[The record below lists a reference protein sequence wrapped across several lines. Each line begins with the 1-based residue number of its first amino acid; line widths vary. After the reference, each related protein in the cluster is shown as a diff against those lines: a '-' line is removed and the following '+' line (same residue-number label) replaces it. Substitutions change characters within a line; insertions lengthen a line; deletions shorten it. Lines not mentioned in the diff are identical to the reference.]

1 MKNIFKLLTAIVMA
15 VSFGTLNA
23 KEPTNW
29 MIGVGVGY
37 GMTSID
43 VNHSHIIRNPIY
55 NWSGNASTN
64 PGNNFWYLSPRW
76 PAQQNISLSS
86 WSVAWEALVGYKHFV
101 NDWLGVRAYV
111 NVGVQHYKPSLFES
125 KTDPIGIV
133 DYTANVDLLFDFYE
147 TESWAIGMLA
157 GLGFGGTSFDKQA
170 IEKYMAVY
178 DRATG
183 IPVGKANIQ
192 QHFLNINASVG
203 LRGVYFQK
211 VRRVSE
217 RVCDDEYVDGK
228 RMCRVPVHYVGH
240 NFEVTAKFPFMSYDA
255 TGNPDILPVGNT
267 FASRPQYKVSNPY
280 RITFRYIIDF

>member
-1 MKNIFKLLTAIVMA
+1 MKNIFKLLAAIVA
-15 VSFGTLNA
+15 VVSFGTLNA

-29 MIGVGVGY
+29 MIGVGAGVGQ
-37 GMTSID
+37 TSI
-43 VNHSHIIRNPIY
+43 NIEHSHVIRNPIY
-55 NWSGNASTN
+55 EWTYN
-64 PGNNFWYLSPRW
+64 PDGSFSNFTGLRW
-76 PAQQNISLSS
+76 PAQQNMSLSS
-86 WSVAWEALVGYKHFV
+86 WAGAWEILAGYKHFV

-111 NVGVQHYKPSLFES
+111 NVGVQHYKPSLYES

-147 TESWAIGMLA
+147 TEKWAIGMVA
-157 GLGFGGTSFDKQA
+157 GLGFGGTSFDKKA
-170 IEKYMAVY
+170 IEKYMAIY
-178 DRATG
+178 DRTTG

-217 RVCDDEYVDGK
+217 RVCDEFVEGK
-228 RMCRVPVHYVGH
+228 RLCRVPVHYIGH
-240 NFEVTAKFPFMSYDA
+240 NFEVNAKFPFMSYDA
-255 TGNPDILPVGNT
+255 TGNPDILPVGDT
-267 FASRPQYKVSNPY
+267 FASRPQYKVQNPY